1 MKTETIEID
10 QSDGTTKE
18 YKILVGENANDNE
31 KIIKISSQ
39 NSIWMHFENVSGPH
53 LILQNNG
60 DEIPKRYLNDVA
72 SRLFKYKQKVAR
84 QNIIYTNVG
93 NIKLTNIPGKVI
105 TSNIKIIRF

>member
-1 MKTETIEID
+1 MKIENIEIEH
-10 QSDGTTKE
+10 SNGVIKE
-18 YKILVGENANDNE
+18 YTILIGENANDNE

-60 DEIPKRYLNDVA
+60 DDIPKRYLNNVA
-72 SRLFKYKQKVAR
+72 ARLFKYKQKVGN

-93 NIKLTNIPGKVI
+93 NLKLTNTPGKVI
-105 TSNIKIIRF
+105 TKNTKIIRF

>member
-1 MKTETIEID
+1 MKTETVEID
-10 QSDGTTKE
+10 QSDGTIKE
-18 YKILVGENANDNE
+18 YKILIGENATDNE
-31 KIIKISSQ
+31 RIIKISSQ

-60 DEIPKRYLNDVA
+60 DEIPKRYLNEVA

-105 TSNIKIIRF
+105 TKNIKIIRF

>member
-10 QSDGTTKE
+10 QSDGTIKE
-18 YKILVGENANDNE
+18 YKILIGENATDNE

-60 DEIPKRYLNDVA
+60 DEIPKRYLNEVA

-105 TSNIKIIRF
+105 TKNIKIIRF

>member
-10 QSDGTTKE
+10 QSDGTIKE
-18 YKILVGENANDNE
+18 YKILIGENAIDNE

-39 NSIWMHFENVSGPH
+39 NSIWMHFENISGPH

-60 DEIPKRYLNDVA
+60 DEIPKRYLNEVA

-105 TSNIKIIRF
+105 TKNIKIIRF